1 MKLLMTILIAFSFVI
16 TGCSSEISYFKR
28 GYRFEKQGK
37 YEKAIKAYNKS
48 LKHDPDYALS
58 YFGLGSVHSKNNRW
72 DEALTNL
79 LNAENLGLDD
89 DEFHMLLGSVYEAL
103 NDLDKAAIEYGK
115 AIKERPEE
123 IIPHLK
129 FGRSLEKEKDYEG
142 ALGEYKT
149 AIAIATDFPEAYFH
163 SARMLL
169 KLKRIKESEE
179 MYFQAIKFKKGN
191 YPQAQNNLTVLY
203 IETNQIMKA
212 YESALKTRNIDEGY
226 TPGIVNMGFLHEL
239 MKDDKAAEKYY
250 REAIKKD
257 PDYGMGH
264 YRLALLMIRNEELK
278 KAEDELKFAI
288 MAAPDFS
295 PAHNELGLL
304 ELGKGNYTKA
314 LDYLKN
320 AVRIDSTYAV
330 AYYNMGGILAN
341 NGKYLKA
348 ASAYNKYLTH
358 AESPEDA
365 NEVISRIRILMAV
378 GKNK

>member
-16 TGCSSEISYFKR
+16 TGCGSEISYFKR

-58 YFGLGSVHSKNNRW
+58 YFGLGSVYSKNNSW

-79 LNAENLGLDD
+79 LKAENLGLDD
-89 DEFHMLLGSVYEAL
+89 DELHMLLGSVYEAL
-103 NDLDKAAIEYGK
+103 DDLDKAAIEYGK
-115 AIKERPEE
+115 AIKERPKEVTL
-123 IIPHLK
+123 HLK
-129 FGRSLEKEKDYEG
+129 LGRSIENEKDFEG
-142 ALGEYKT
+142 ALSEYKA

-179 MYFQAIKFKKGN
+179 MYLQSIKLKNGS

-212 YESALKTRNIDEGY
+212 YESAGKTRNIDEGY
-226 TPGIVNMGFLHEL
+226 IPGIVNMGILHEL
-239 MKDDKAAEKYY
+239 LEDDKTAEKYY

-257 PDYGMGH
+257 PGYGMGH
-264 YRLALLMIRNEELK
+264 YRLALLMMKNEELK
-278 KAEDELKFAI
+278 KAEEELKFAI
-288 MAAPDFS
+288 MAAPDFP

-304 ELGKGNYTKA
+304 ELKKGNYKKA
-314 LDYLKN
+314 LDHLKN

-348 ASAYNKYLTH
+348 AAAYNKYLTFG
-358 AESPEDA
+358 ESPEDA

-378 GKNK
+378 GKDK